1 MDGYADHAVS
11 LDEAKCDGADPSLE
25 HEAARASG
33 DGVTCPLCM
42 VDDILHL
49 NGVFF
54 CRCGFRIDC
63 KVSTAMS
70 VCTGEA
76 GGGRV
81 ITRVHRLRRLKPCR
95 CPSCVTCCAGRASNM
110 RE

>member
-25 HEAARASG
+25 HEAALASG

-76 GGGRV
+76 GGAC
-81 ITRVHRLRRLKPCR
+81 HHA
-95 CPSCVTCCAGRASNM
+95 CPSFAQAEAVSLSQLRHLLRGACEQHA
-110 RE
+110 